1 MVDLATVIY
10 AALLT
15 CPPILL
21 SSLGM
26 TICERAG
33 EYNIGMEGIML
44 VAATSTYLVA
54 LVTGSQPLTILTGP
68 LVGLAF
74 GVSLTI
80 LQLRLRLD
88 QIILGLGVIL
98 FGTGMDPYL
107 AGFLPVAMVG
117 NAVPTLPRLG
127 IFANSSVAFL
137 VNQNIFVYISL
148 AAIPVAWFITSRTF
162 FGLKMTAAGENPA
175 GSDAVGVDVF
185 KTKATCLIVSCILGG
200 FAGGYFIYG
209 MIGGWIVGITGGA
222 GFLAIAIVRIGNW
235 DVRYVGIY
243 SIIVSALFSFQF
255 LGQIVFG
262 NIPSEVFQS
271 MSYVISIVVVILT
284 NSIGKRAGPAA
295 LGIPYKRG

>member
-1 MVDLATVIY
+1 MVDIATVLY
-10 AALLT
+10 AAFLT

-26 TICERAG
+26 TVCERAG

-44 VAATSTYLVA
+44 VSATSTYLIA
-54 LVTGSQPLTILTGP
+54 LVSQNLALAILTGP
-68 LVGLAF
+68 LIGLAF
-74 GVSLTI
+74 GVALTI

-98 FGTGMDPYL
+98 FGKGMDPYL

-117 NAVPTLPRLG
+117 NSVATLPRIG
-127 IFANSSVAFL
+127 IFTNSPWAFIL
-137 VNQNIFVYISL
+137 DQNLFVYISL
-148 AAIPVAWFITSRTF
+148 AAIPVAWFLTTRTF
-162 FGLKMTAAGENPA
+162 FGLKIAAAGENPV

-185 KTKATCLIVSCILGG
+185 KTKAICLIVSCILGG

-255 LGQIVFG
+255 IGQIVFG

-271 MSYVISIVVVILT
+271 ISYVISIVVVVLT

-295 LGIPYKRG
+295 LGIPYKKE